1 VNPFFS
7 YFGGKH
13 ALAKRYPKPLHRTI
27 VEPFAGSA
35 GYSTRHWP
43 AQVVLIEKSPRIA
56 AIWRY
61 LIAATPREILAL
73 PDVAEG
79 QRVEELTVCD
89 EARWLIGLNIQFA
102 LGRPP
107 SCSSTLGHDWG
118 RARRARIAAQL
129 ARIRHW
135 TVIEGDYSQAPDIE
149 ATWFIDPPY
158 EPYLVE
164 GGRLLRLN
172 QYDTECNAKQINF
185 TKLGAW
191 CRSRRGQVM
200 VCEGPGARW
209 LPFRPFLEISGA
221 HRESTE
227 VIWTNDAEAQAT
239 EATA

>member
-1 VNPFFS
+1 M
-7 YFGGKH
+7 
-13 ALAKRYPKPLHRTI
+13 
-27 VEPFAGSA
+27 
-35 GYSTRHWP
+35 
-43 AQVVLIEKSPRIA
+43 VLVEKSPRIA

-61 LIAATPREILAL
+61 LIGATPREILAL

-79 QRVEELTVCD
+79 QSTDELPICQA
-89 EARWLIGLNIQFA
+89 ARDLIGHNIHA
-102 LGRPP
+102 AVGRPP
-107 SCSSTLGHDWG
+107 KFASTWGHDWG

-129 ARIRHW
+129 ARIKHW

-158 EPYLVE
+158 EPYLVD
-164 GGRLLRLN
+164 GGRVLRLN
-172 QYDTECNAKQINF
+172 QYDTECNAKQIDF
-185 TKLGAW
+185 AALGAW

-209 LPFRPFLEISGA
+209 LPFKPFREINGA

-239 EATA
+239 EARA